1 MENIKTDSQVNSVSQ
16 KKFEWKDL
24 KVNIVDR
31 YIIKKFLGTFFF
43 ALLLIIVIAVV
54 FDFSEK
60 IDDFLEKN
68 APVKAIIFDYY
79 LNFIPNFAVLFSSL
93 FTFIAV
99 IFFTSKMAYNTEII
113 AILASGRSFMR
124 MIYPYLISAAIIS
137 LFSFMLSNFVIPDAN
152 KKRLEFEELYV
163 RNHPYNYDKR
173 NVHKQISPG
182 VYIFMES
189 YSNSSDMGYKFSL
202 EKFENGK
209 MTSKLMADYIR
220 WDTTKMKW
228 NLQNYYI
235 RDLKGLDEVIK
246 KGEAIDTTINLDPE
260 EFNRRDEFVETMSLG
275 DLNSFIRTLRTQGSD
290 NINMFIIEKQK
301 RMAYPISTF
310 ILTMIGVTLSSRKIR
325 GGIGMQLGTGLGLS
339 FTYILFMQFSAQ
351 FAISGALS
359 PFLAAWVPNFIFII
373 ISVVLYRFAPK

>member
-1 MENIKTDSQVNSVSQ
+1 MENSKADSQVNSKSRL
-16 KKFEWKDL
+16 FELKDF

-60 IDDFLEKN
+60 IDDFLEKD

-79 LNFIPNFAVLFSSL
+79 FNFIPHFAVLFSSL

-113 AILASGRSFMR
+113 AILASGRSFRR

-137 LFSFMLSNFVIPDAN
+137 SFSFFLSNFVIPDAN
-152 KKRLEFEELYV
+152 LKRLEFEELYV
-163 RNHPYNYDKR
+163 RNHPYSYDKR
-173 NVHKQISPG
+173 NVHKQVSPG

-189 YSNSSDMGYKFSL
+189 YSNSSEMGFKFSL

-209 MTSKLMADYIR
+209 MTSKLMADFIR

-228 NLQNYYI
+228 SLQNYYI
-235 RDLKGLDEVIK
+235 RELKGLDEVIR
-246 KGEAIDTTINLDPE
+246 KGESIDTTINLDPE
-260 EFNRRDEFVETMSLG
+260 EFKRRDEFVETMSLK

-310 ILTMIGVTLSSRKIR
+310 ILTMIGVTLSSRKVR

-373 ISVVLYRFAPK
+373 ISVVLYRLAPK